1 MAINSADDERNPPE
15 TGITERAM
23 QRVKNAHLYL
33 IPTSPETRGHGTTG
47 QAQFYARQLREFLD
61 SAPQRAM

>member
-1 MAINSADDERNPPE
+1 MAINAADDERNPPE

-23 QRVKNAHLYL
+23 KRVKNGQLYL
-33 IPTSPETRGHGTTG
+33 IPASQETRGHGTTG
-47 QAQFYARQLREFLD
+47 MAKFYAQKLREFLD